1 MLEAMHG
8 DSVATLALASLS
20 LYGLVTL
27 VGRTV
32 LQRTREQDSGW
43 RGISGPV
50 GSLRWWA
57 GAGLAIAALGLPL
70 CVILGP
76 SESTVAPWRIAV
88 GGTGFVLGFIATLR
102 AQLAMGRS
110 WRIGVRAGEH
120 TELRTSGPFRWSR
133 NPVFAGML
141 ATTGALVLWTPSIA
155 VAWALMWLALQLQ
168 VRVVEEPHLLD
179 VHADRYRRYATRT
192 GRFIPGIGRGL

>member
-1 MLEAMHG
+1 MLEVMHG
-8 DSVATLALASLS
+8 DSVATLSLASLT

-32 LQRTREQDSGW
+32 LQRARAQDSGW

-50 GSLRWWA
+50 GSLQWWA

-70 CVILGP
+70 CVVLGP
-76 SESTVAPWRIAV
+76 AESVVAPWRVVV
-88 GGTGFVLGFIATLR
+88 GGAGFMLGFIATVG

-120 TELRTSGPFRWSR
+120 TELRTSGPFRWCR

-141 ATTGALVLWTPSIA
+141 ATTGALILWTPSA
-155 VAWALMWLALQLQ
+155 SLAWVLMWLALQLQ

-179 VHADRYRRYATRT
+179 VHGDLYRQYAART
-192 GRFIPGIGRGL
+192 GRFIPGVGRGL